1 MCNFDMS
8 CQGFGIR
15 IYSTSDPFR
24 MVALITF
31 DGTIDADETI
41 GKFTVAINTCDLP
54 VIINLLQESLLH
66 VPHASNN

>member
-1 MCNFDMS
+1 
-8 CQGFGIR
+8 
-15 IYSTSDPFR
+15 